1 MAYESILDGSAS
13 RTTSP
18 SPDQS
23 GIDSAFSSRRIG
35 GDRVCFPA
43 SNRSENSHYVCWRS
57 IWVDTLDYLTL
68 DYETSHRRRTRRSL
82 FAMVGAYCSSGR
94 ASGLRHFAC
103 VLGDLTMTTR
113 KLLAVSGAT
122 GFIGRNLVNT
132 LLAEGREV
140 RALVRRPGEYD
151 VKVDARRAD
160 VLDQRSLFIALG
172 GVHTAYYLV
181 HSMRSKGRD
190 FAETDRLGAENFL
203 KAAENAGVRRIIYL
217 GGLGEPGP
225 SLSEHLRSRAE
236 VGRILQSGQVQTTVL
251 RAAIIIGPG
260 SASWDM
266 LRQLADRLPVM
277 TTPRWVETRC
287 QPIALRDV
295 LGYLIGCAEA
305 EGTAGET
312 FDIGGPDVLT
322 YRQMLMQVAE
332 LLGKHARIYGIPI
345 LSPRLSSYWVDLV
358 TDVPSSIAR
367 PLIDG
372 LRSEVICRDD
382 RIKSLVPLK
391 LTSFREAVSL
401 ALSGRI

>member
-1 MAYESILDGSAS
+1 
-13 RTTSP
+13 
-18 SPDQS
+18 
-23 GIDSAFSSRRIG
+23 
-35 GDRVCFPA
+35 
-43 SNRSENSHYVCWRS
+43 
-57 IWVDTLDYLTL
+57 
-68 DYETSHRRRTRRSL
+68 
-82 FAMVGAYCSSGR
+82 
-94 ASGLRHFAC
+94 
-103 VLGDLTMTTR
+103 MTTQ
-113 KLLAVSGAT
+113 KLLAVTGAT
-122 GFIGRNLVNT
+122 GFIGRNLVNS
-132 LLAEGREV
+132 LLAQGREV
-140 RALVRRPGEYD
+140 RALVRHPEGYD
-151 VKVDARRAD
+151 VHVDARRAD
-160 VLDQRSLFIALG
+160 VLDQTSLLMALED
-172 GVHTAYYLV
+172 VHTAYYLV
-181 HSMRSKGRD
+181 HSMKSKGRD

-203 KAAENAGVRRIIYL
+203 RAAESSGVKRIIYL
-217 GGLGEPGP
+217 GGLGEAGPG
-225 SLSEHLRSRAE
+225 LSEHLRSRAE

-266 LRQLADRLPVM
+266 LKQLADRLPVM

-312 FDIGGPDVLT
+312 FDIGGPDVIT

-332 LLGKHARIYGIPI
+332 LLGKHVRIYGIPI

-401 ALSGRI
+401 ALNGKI